1 MAHKSFARIIPDRDL
16 EYAYSSYD
24 KDDRLQ
30 LGKTATTDPNDERQI
45 HRPEKRDES
54 RRKKSSSG
62 DQPVDS
68 QDTTTTTTEVQLTG
82 RTVPRAY
89 PPCDAC
95 VTRGRSCSQY
105 RPCASC
111 HGAGDTCT
119 DSRALHALGNLEP
132 PGRKRKLG
140 GLTDEQGRPIKR
152 GRMEVLKG
160 PCASCA
166 EAGTAVPCDAD
177 HRLRIECTACADV
190 RAVRGPDHECVAAE
204 TTVYMPKRSRWT
216 RAPYSNIA
224 QVVHWGCEGCRGRS
238 YRRCD
243 VDPRVGVGCTE
254 CAVRGHECR
263 FMPDKREPDDVKT
276 LWRRPLKAEFERN
289 PGPAWWRRRCGRCAA
304 RGLNCSWL
312 ADYRNIGFKCQNCV
326 DEQSKERYKVPDAV
340 VECFDAEDGYTLCLR
355 EMENMRD
362 DGSLVL
368 PTKIVNRKV
377 PCSLCRR
384 GGSRQKCREY
394 EGLGDVACVRCN
406 TWGLPCY
413 DKADEPGHPSGDA
426 DHSGEFP
433 KPKPYADLQ
442 VIGWGSGTRTMMEYS
457 VCKPCEAGDHNCDRQ
472 RPCDKC
478 VELGDAQQCTFIPRV
493 KDMPAGLFRRSAFTG
508 AGVVPKVSMLPP
520 SYYMALGFGP
530 FGVDDD
536 RAGPM
541 RGIGVPGPQW
551 GMWQVRVSDPDESN
565 TATNNRPET
574 RKLVRRGNR
583 VILHRKP
590 VDTGEQPPS
599 EDDPPKDEQHDQRLP
614 QPKVKKQSEPPV
626 VLGPQGYP
634 VYPEVKEEE
643 DEDIVM
649 YDGSFDFDNDL
660 DNDDESMAIL
670 HNDYPVFEPC
680 PLPTE
685 EDLDDA
691 AILAEL
697 NSLFDPSSRFL
708 KAYLGENALPPV
720 DGELDGLWLVPPPE
734 RVLLTLQSQDA
745 SAVARHPWAAAEDPT
760 RRNDRANH
768 LLTKWQ
774 RPSGTNILAAIPD
787 EQDVFSPDLQNPCP
801 PCREPTR
808 PDDTSQTCQTP
819 CPDENAVCASR
830 HHLFDPAGPRPVC
843 PACDTRSVTDT
854 LHGPN
859 RLTGADILSLRTY
872 ACSHCTSAEVQTGGG
887 ATADSNTTIARS
899 AQHPLTGCLCGTK
912 LLGRPLCAAHRA
924 TLAARAVIQ
933 AALVREWQVV
943 NFAPDQ
949 CMFCKVRGGGDM
961 SATMPGRDTP
971 SVFHCSVCA
980 RVVEDGGRMP
990 TLFPGYEGWAAGAGA
1005 AAFRANEG
1013 MPMAARVPAWGAGGP
1028 GL

>member
-1 MAHKSFARIIPDRDL
+1 MVHKSFARIIPDRDL

-574 RKLVRRGNR
+574 RKL
-583 VILHRKP
+583 
-590 VDTGEQPPS
+590 PPS

-634 VYPEVKEEE
+634 VYPEVKEE

-887 ATADSNTTIARS
+887 ATADSNTTIARG

-990 TLFPGYEGWAAGAGA
+990 TLFPG
-1005 AAFRANEG
+1005 
-1013 MPMAARVPAWGAGGP
+1013 MARLGTLSLPRQHP
-1028 GL
+1028 FFPRKRLCIK

>member
-1 MAHKSFARIIPDRDL
+1 MAHQYYARLFPNRDL

-24 KDDRLQ
+24 KNDRLQ
-30 LGKTATTDPNDERQI
+30 LGKKATTDPKDERQI
-45 HRPEKRDES
+45 HRPERKDAS
-54 RRKKSSSG
+54 RRRKSSSG

-68 QDTTTTTTEVQLTG
+68 QNITTTEAQLTG

-95 VTRGRSCSQY
+95 VTRGRSCSQ
-105 RPCASC
+105 
-111 HGAGDTCT
+111 
-119 DSRALHALGNLEP
+119 
-132 PGRKRKLG
+132 
-140 GLTDEQGRPIKR
+140 
-152 GRMEVLKG
+152 
-160 PCASCA
+160 
-166 EAGTAVPCDAD
+166 
-177 HRLRIECTACADV
+177 
-190 RAVRGPDHECVAAE
+190 
-204 TTVYMPKRSRWT
+204 
-216 RAPYSNIA
+216 
-224 QVVHWGCEGCRGRS
+224 
-238 YRRCD
+238 
-243 VDPRVGVGCTE
+243 
-254 CAVRGHECR
+254 
-263 FMPDKREPDDVKT
+263 F
-276 LWRRPLKAEFERN
+276 
-289 PGPAWWRRRCGRCAA
+289 
-304 RGLNCSWL
+304 
-312 ADYRNIGFKCQNCV
+312 
-326 DEQSKERYKVPDAV
+326 KVPDAV
-340 VECFDAEDGYTLCLR
+340 VECYDAEDGYTLCLR
-355 EMENMRD
+355 EMDKTRD

-384 GGSRQKCREY
+384 GGSRRKCREY

-478 VELGDAQQCTFIPRV
+478 VEHGDAQQCTSIPRV
-493 KDMPAGLFRRSAFTG
+493 RDMPAGLFRRSAFTD

-530 FGVDDD
+530 SGVDDD
-536 RAGPM
+536 RVGPV

-565 TATNNRPET
+565 TASNNRPET

-583 VILHRKP
+583 AIPPRKPARKP

-599 EDDPPKDEQHDQRLP
+599 KDDPSKDKQHDQPIP

-634 VYPEVKEEE
+634 VYPEVKEQE
-643 DEDIVM
+643 DEDIIM
-649 YDGSFDFDNDL
+649 YDGSFDFDNDI
-660 DNDDESMAIL
+660 DNDDELMAIL

-708 KAYLGENALPPV
+708 KAYLGETALPPV
-720 DGELDGLWLVPPPE
+720 DGVLDGLWLVPPPE

-768 LLTKWQ
+768 LLTRWQ

-787 EQDVFSPDLQNPCP
+787 EPDVFSPDLQNPCP
-801 PCREPTR
+801 PCREPTG
-808 PDDTSQTCQTP
+808 PDDTRETCQTP
-819 CPDENAVCASR
+819 CPDQNAVCASR

-843 PACDTRSVTDT
+843 PACDTRS
-854 LHGPN
+854 
-859 RLTGADILSLRTY
+859 
-872 ACSHCTSAEVQTGGG
+872 
-887 ATADSNTTIARS
+887 
-899 AQHPLTGCLCGTK
+899 
-912 LLGRPLCAAHRA
+912 
-924 TLAARAVIQ
+924 
-933 AALVREWQVV
+933 
-943 NFAPDQ
+943 
-949 CMFCKVRGGGDM
+949 CMFCKARGGGT
-961 SATMPGRDTP
+961 SAVMPGRDTP

-1013 MPMAARVPAWGAGGP
+1013 MPLAARVPVWGARGS